1 MNILRIY
8 EVWISFKVI
17 QASDPESGQSW
28 GWARWLDEGSGVVA
42 GGNPGR

>member
-17 QASDPESGQSW
+17 QGGKGMGGAI
-28 GWARWLDEGSGVVA
+28 DETKVA
-42 GGNPGR
+42 LS

>member
-17 QASDPESGQSW
+17 QAGK
-28 GWARWLDEGSGVVA
+28 GIGRAIDETKGA
-42 GGNPGR
+42 LR